1 MVEECC
7 QKDCYPWVWSQ
18 PRTSIGA
25 IVKASSGS
33 NTLLV
38 KVSFP
43 YFLHLYLTIFH
54 VQVYPFSKY
63 DFHWITCL
71 LNWYSECLYSWQ
83 GAVETLLEH
92 RCVLWVP
99 LFGDLSWRRRR
110 RRLLEYVFRPMGLRP
125 MWPMYGTYIATL
137 LGLAL
142 MKWITFLKQRHVLCV
157 PSPAWNTSPAQRTRV
172 LLAHSASCSSLVI
185 PSTSDDSNSCF
196 AFNRQD
202 ERDGQ
207 EATKVSCE
215 YVGLCF
221 Q

>member
-1 MVEECC
+1 MLFAKGCC
-7 QKDCYPWVWSQ
+7 KWWKNVAKRIATLEFD
-18 PRTSIGA
+18 RTRKSIGV

-43 YFLHLYLTIFH
+43 YFLHMCLMIFH
-54 VQVYPFSKY
+54 VQVYPFSKFH
-63 DFHWITCL
+63 FHWITCL

-92 RCVLWVP
+92 RSVLWVL
-99 LFGDLSWRRRR
+99 LFGDLSWRR
-110 RRLLEYVFRPMGLRP
+110 
-125 MWPMYGTYIATL
+125 
-137 LGLAL
+137 
-142 MKWITFLKQRHVLCV
+142 HVLYV
-157 PSPAWNTSPAQRTRV
+157 PSPAWNMSPAQWTGLLLV
-172 LLAHSASCSSLVI
+172 LVHSASSSSLVI
-185 PSTSDDSNSCF
+185 PSTSDDANSCF

-215 YVGLCF
+215 YIGLCF